1 VCDVLEHMNDTTR
14 TPRLVR
20 AAAVLALAL
29 VGPTALAACSSTP
42 TSPSTGNAAAS
53 VGAKW
58 GDCMRTAGFQVEDP
72 SDDQVRSGAV
82 TSPAGVDAER
92 FTEASG
98 KCASD
103 LGITGADSAQ
113 KDKWKRQYAAVDSCV
128 REQYPDAPEQEPGLI
143 NYSDYPRAQEPEF
156 EETLSSCLSKHA
168 PDTQQLGR

>member
-1 VCDVLEHMNDTTR
+1 MCDVLEHMNDTTR

-29 VGPTALAACSSTP
+29 VGPTALAACSTTP
-42 TSPSTGNAAAS
+42 TSPSTGHAAAS
-53 VGAKW
+53 VGAEW

-82 TSPAGVDAER
+82 TSPAGVDTER
-92 FTEASG
+92 FSEASG

-103 LGITGADSAQ
+103 LGVTGADSAQ

-128 REQYPDAPEQEPGLI
+128 REQYPDAPEQEPGVI
-143 NYSDYPRAQEPEF
+143 DYSGYPRAREPQF
-156 EETLSSCLSKHA
+156 EETLSSCMSKHA
-168 PDTQQLGR
+168 PDTQQLHK